1 MANNVHVFA
10 NACNPTISSNTIVFR
25 PWSRASGQPSQLS
38 TGITSKDLD
47 MRRKVE
53 ILKYKQRGNSQTKAQ
68 YYKRVATNTVT
79 RRSKTYA
86 TQNLNRVP
94 KNTNPNTQNLLVK
107 NNTLVLNPC
116 PKIDTWTYG
125 ADVPGPAKKLTT
137 PVPNVPLTRFGPERK
152 TYRGGAEK
160 WPQWGWYSQATGFP
174 VGKKGNLS

>member
-25 PWSRASGQPSQLS
+25 PWSRASGQPCQLS

-160 WPQWGWYSQATGFP
+160 WPQWGWYSQAAGFP